1 MANKKTKR
9 HSRSKSAHRRATR
22 SRSSKKGG
30 FGGWSRTTLV
40 GAPWV
45 PAANNT
51 NAALTAPSARSNHF
65 APSADGVQVGGLHPA
80 VPEMY
85 GPGIHNTNTLVPKLP
100 IGALGSGQGNAIR
113 GGGGGGRFKKR
124 ANKRSKK
131 GGYMFGGF
139 PQVIST
145 AFNNAIIGVKN
156 IGYGFNGVSQQPSA
170 SGWNQPALMKGYTPP
185 PPRLF
190 DINAIRQ
197 AANQRV
203 ASV

>member
-1 MANKKTKR
+1 MATKKTKR
-9 HSRSKSAHRRATR
+9 HSRSKRSTRSAR
-22 SRSSKKGG
+22 SRSGKKGG

-40 GAPWV
+40 GAPWS

-51 NAALTAPSARSNHF
+51 NAALTTPAARSNHF
-65 APSADGVQVGGLHPA
+65 APSAHGVQVGGLHPA

-100 IGALGSGQGNAIR
+100 IGALGSG
-113 GGGGGGRFKKR
+113 GGGRFKKR

-131 GGYMFGGF
+131 GGYTFGGF

-145 AFNNAIIGVKN
+145 AWNNAIIGVKN
-156 IGYGFNGVSQQPSA
+156 IVHGFNGVQQQPSA
-170 SGWNQPALMKGYTPP
+170 SGWNQPALMKGHTLP
-185 PPRLF
+185 PPRPL

-197 AANQRV
+197 AADQRV

>member
-9 HSRSKSAHRRATR
+9 HSRSKSAYRRATR
-22 SRSSKKGG
+22 SRSGKKGG

-51 NAALTAPSARSNHF
+51 NPALTAPSARSNHF
-65 APSADGVQVGGLHPA
+65 ATSAHGVQVGGLQPA

-113 GGGGGGRFKKR
+113 GGGRFKKR

-131 GGYMFGGF
+131 GGYTFGGF
-139 PQVIST
+139 PQVVST
-145 AFNNAIIGVKN
+145 AWNNAIISGKN
-156 IGYGFNGVSQQPSA
+156 IVNGFNGVQQQPSA
-170 SGWNQPALMKGYTPP
+170 SGWDQPALMKDHAQPP
-185 PPRLF
+185 PTPF
-190 DINAIRQ
+190 DINAIRE

>member
-1 MANKKTKR
+1 MATKKTKH
-9 HSRSKSAHRRATR
+9 HSRSKRSTRSAR
-22 SRSSKKGG
+22 SRSGKKGG

-40 GAPWV
+40 GAPWS

-51 NAALTAPSARSNHF
+51 NAALTAPAARSNHF
-65 APSADGVQVGGLHPA
+65 APSPHGVQVGGLHPA

-100 IGALGSGQGNAIR
+100 IGALGSG
-113 GGGGGGRFKKR
+113 GGGRFKKR

-131 GGYMFGGF
+131 GGYTFGGF

-145 AFNNAIIGVKN
+145 AWNNAIIGVKN
-156 IGYGFNGVSQQPSA
+156 IVNGFNGVQQQPSA
-170 SGWNQPALMKGYTPP
+170 SGWNQPALMKGHTLP
-185 PPRLF
+185 PPRPF

-197 AANQRV
+197 AADQRV

>member
-1 MANKKTKR
+1 MATKKTKR
-9 HSRSKSAHRRATR
+9 HSRSKQSTR
-22 SRSSKKGG
+22 SKSRSGKKGG

-40 GAPWV
+40 GAPWS

-51 NAALTAPSARSNHF
+51 NAALIAPAARSNHF
-65 APSADGVQVGGLHPA
+65 APSAHGVQVGGLQPA

-100 IGALGSGQGNAIR
+100 IGALGSG
-113 GGGGGGRFKKR
+113 GGRFKKR

-131 GGYMFGGF
+131 GGYTFGGF

-145 AFNNAIIGVKN
+145 AWNNAIIGVKN
-156 IGYGFNGVSQQPSA
+156 IGHGFNGVQQQPSA
-170 SGWNQPALMKGYTPP
+170 SGWNQPALMKGHTLP
-185 PPRLF
+185 PPRPL

-197 AANQRV
+197 AADQRV

>member
-22 SRSSKKGG
+22 SRSGKKGG

-65 APSADGVQVGGLHPA
+65 VPSAHGVQVGGLQPA

-100 IGALGSGQGNAIR
+100 IDALGSGR
-113 GGGGGGRFKKR
+113 GGGGGRFKKR

-131 GGYMFGGF
+131 GGYTFGGF

-145 AFNNAIIGVKN
+145 AWNNAIIGVKN
-156 IGYGFNGVSQQPSA
+156 IGYGFNGVQQQPSA
-170 SGWNQPALMKGYTPP
+170 SGWDQPNLMKGYAQPP
-185 PPRLF
+185 PTPF
-190 DINAIRQ
+190 DINAIRE

>member
-9 HSRSKSAHRRATR
+9 HSRSKSANRRATR
-22 SRSSKKGG
+22 SRSGKKGG

-65 APSADGVQVGGLHPA
+65 APSAHGVQVGGLHPA

-85 GPGIHNTNTLVPKLP
+85 GPGIHNTNTLVPNLP
-100 IGALGSGQGNAIR
+100 IGALGSGR
-113 GGGGGGRFKKR
+113 GGGGRFKKR

-131 GGYMFGGF
+131 GGYTFGGF
-139 PQVIST
+139 PQLIST
-145 AFNNAIIGVKN
+145 AWNNAIIGVKN
-156 IGYGFNGVSQQPSA
+156 IGNGFNGVPQQPSA
-170 SGWNQPALMKGYTPP
+170 SPWNQPDLMKGYTPP
-185 PPRLF
+185 PPRPF
-190 DINAIRQ
+190 DINAIRE
-197 AANQRV
+197 AASQRV

>member
-1 MANKKTKR
+1 MTTKKTKR
-9 HSRSKSAHRRATR
+9 HSRLKRNRSSKSKSKSK
-22 SRSSKKGG
+22 SRSGKKGG

-51 NAALTAPSARSNHF
+51 YAALTAPAARSNHF
-65 APSADGVQVGGLHPA
+65 APSAHGVQVGGLQTA

-100 IGALGSGQGNAIR
+100 IGALGSGR
-113 GGGGGGRFKKR
+113 GGGRFKKR
-124 ANKRSKK
+124 ANQRSKK
-131 GGYMFGGF
+131 GGYAFGGI

-156 IGYGFNGVSQQPSA
+156 IGNGFNGVQQQPSA

-185 PPRLF
+185 PPRPF

-197 AANQRV
+197 AADQRV